1 MINEIEEFE
10 AYTGIVNYRAE
21 NKYDSAYMGRFTYD
35 MLLKFEGLSR
45 VLTILARGYMWQSEE
60 PQIDLARRAL
70 CAWCSI
76 PDTKKA
82 PPKKE
87 GQSRTD
93 YRELLDEFPE
103 LVDENGGGLFYRHVH
118 AVIGFVQSN
127 PDKVMKSAVQNCETL
142 ASSFDAA
149 WRKKV
154 MQFQVP
160 LFSVNT
166 KGAWVLRFDD
176 VLSEALELGKLRN
189 NEITLSPE
197 QLQAL
202 SAVTPRGVPETVL
215 PELVKYYLANKPE
228 DSDWVVLPVTNFDA
242 YFGTTSFSRKWLAKL
257 PESVLMRENGFGV
270 CRYRVSC
277 MVT

>member
-1 MINEIEEFE
+1 MINEIEKFE
-10 AYTGIVNYRAE
+10 VYTGVVTYRAE
-21 NKYDSAYMGRFTYD
+21 NKYDSAYLGRFTYD

-45 VLTILARGYMWQSEE
+45 VLTILARGYMWQGEE
-60 PQIDLARRAL
+60 PQIDRARRAL

-93 YRELLDEFPE
+93 YRELHEEFPE
-103 LVDENGGGLFYRHVH
+103 LVDEDGVGWFYRHVH
-118 AVIGFVQSN
+118 SVIDFVRDNS
-127 PDKVMKSAVQNCETL
+127 DKVMKSAVQNCETL
-142 ASSFDAA
+142 DKGFDDA
-149 WRKKV
+149 WRRKA

-160 LFSVNT
+160 MFSAGT

-176 VLSEALELGKLRN
+176 VLSDALEQGRLRN
-189 NEITLSPE
+189 DEITLSSE

-202 SAVTPRGVPETVL
+202 SASTPQGVPEAVL
-215 PELVKYYLANKPE
+215 PALAKYYIANKPE

-242 YFGTTSFSRKWLAKL
+242 YFGTTSFSRKWIAKL
-257 PESVLMRENGFGV
+257 PGSILTRENGFGV
-270 CRYRVSC
+270 CR
-277 MVT
+277 VTVTL

>member
-1 MINEIEEFE
+1 MLNEMEEFN

-21 NKYDSAYMGRFTYD
+21 NKYDSTYLGRFTYD
-35 MLLKFEGLSR
+35 MLMKFEGLSR
-45 VLTILARGYMWQSEE
+45 VLTIIARGYMWQAGTE
-60 PQIDLARRAL
+60 PQIDRARNAL

-93 YRELLDEFPE
+93 YRELSKEFPE
-103 LVDENGGGLFYRHVH
+103 LVDENGNGWFCRHVH
-118 AVIGFVQSN
+118 EIVAFVNQN
-127 PDKVMKSAVQNCETL
+127 PGKVMKSAVANGERL
-142 ASSFDAA
+142 SIGFDAA

-176 VLSEALELGKLRN
+176 ILSSALELGVLKN
-189 NEITLSPE
+189 HEISLSPE
-197 QLQAL
+197 LLQIL
-202 SAVTPRGVPETVL
+202 SAATPKGVPDTVL
-215 PELVKYYLANKPE
+215 PTLMQYYLANKPE
-228 DSDWVVLPVTNFDA
+228 DSDWVVMPVTNFDA
-242 YFGTTSFSRKWLAKL
+242 YFGTTSFSRKWLGKMPAD
-257 PESVLMRENGFGV
+257 VLIRDMGFGV
-270 CRYRVSC
+270 CRYQVC
-277 MVT
+277 K

>member
-1 MINEIEEFE
+1 MINEIEKFE
-10 AYTGIVNYRAE
+10 VYTGVVTYRAE
-21 NKYDSAYMGRFTYD
+21 NKYDSAYLGRFTYD

-45 VLTILARGYMWQSEE
+45 VLTILARGYIWQGEE
-60 PQIDLARRAL
+60 PQIDRARRAL

-93 YRELLDEFPE
+93 YRELHEEFPE
-103 LVDENGGGLFYRHVH
+103 LVDEDGVGWFYRHVH
-118 AVIGFVQSN
+118 SVIDFVRDNS
-127 PDKVMKSAVQNCETL
+127 DKVMKSAVQNCETL
-142 ASSFDAA
+142 DKGFDDA
-149 WRKKV
+149 WRRKA

-160 LFSVNT
+160 LFSAGT

-176 VLSEALELGKLRN
+176 VLSDALEQGRLRN
-189 NEITLSPE
+189 DEITLSSE

-202 SAVTPRGVPETVL
+202 SSATPKGVPETVL
-215 PELVKYYLANKPE
+215 PALAKYYIVNKSE

-257 PESVLMRENGFGV
+257 PEGVLVRENAFGV
-270 CRYRVSC
+270 CRYRMFV
-277 MVT
+277 